1 MAQGGHSAASAR
13 KNVASKLEGRTLQ
26 LAAFRKK
33 PTRTKASSGS
43 LLAAAAVAAP
53 LSLSKRA
60 LKRMLAAAPPE
71 LFLAATTREQA
82 ALLTH
87 EFDAYFAEACALA
100 GCAHSGSSSNSSG
113 RPAGAGSPIG
123 APGGRSKADRQ
134 AAVLAQA
141 PLFGARLVRVEAGQ
155 APATAAPAAAAA
167 PVALT
172 VETPEVS
179 PPEDLPATAAAP
191 AAASGSGRP
200 TAGPRQRRAALS
212 GVVVGES
219 RNAWTLRT
227 DDPTEAD
234 GAGKLRLVVKAG
246 ATFALTWRGV
256 AFTVRGSTYVGR
268 LSGQPPPQAPE
279 RGEGQATPSGRKRPR
294 LKSSGKKRPASEL
307 SRAGMKFKVPK
318 RST

>member
-1 MAQGGHSAASAR
+1 
-13 KNVASKLEGRTLQ
+13 
-26 LAAFRKK
+26 
-33 PTRTKASSGS
+33 
-43 LLAAAAVAAP
+43 
-53 LSLSKRA
+53 
-60 LKRMLAAAPPE
+60 
-71 LFLAATTREQA
+71 
-82 ALLTH
+82 
-87 EFDAYFAEACALA
+87 
-100 GCAHSGSSSNSSG
+100 
-113 RPAGAGSPIG
+113 
-123 APGGRSKADRQ
+123 
-134 AAVLAQA
+134 VLAQA